1 MPIDIGRP
9 AFPALANGLFPALLM
24 SIMPLHV
31 KIKKSIPQS
40 FTSRHLAF
48 RGFWTILTA
57 FIILGTGCSQR
68 AVFMPY
74 SRSHDGNLHKLGYTI
89 QVGAFSDVD
98 NAARLTQSLEEK
110 NIPAYYFV
118 HRSGLYKVRFGNFP
132 TKAAAR
138 SAADAMKRNGTIDD
152 FYIVSPE
159 SYPAT
164 RQQQYGQQFL
174 RDSIVKTARSF
185 LGIPYKWGGTNAED
199 GFDCSGL
206 TMAVYQLNGL
216 DLPRTSKQQFKTG
229 LPVRTK
235 ELRKGDLVFFDTA
248 GKNRVSHVGIYAG
261 DNSFIHAPRQGKNI
275 RITSL
280 NNSYFKKRYLGAK
293 TYF

>member
-1 MPIDIGRP
+1 M
-9 AFPALANGLFPALLM
+9 AYKNKVHFPNLLLFLFL
-24 SIMPLHV
+24 I
-31 KIKKSIPQS
+31 
-40 FTSRHLAF
+40 
-48 RGFWTILTA
+48 TA
-57 FIILGTGCSQR
+57 CTHHSVLS
-68 AVFMPY
+68 PY
-74 SRSHDGNLHKLGYTI
+74 SLNQRYNLNKLGYTI

-132 TKAAAR
+132 TKVSARRAATK
-138 SAADAMKRNGTIDD
+138 MKKNGTIED

-159 SYPAT
+159 TYPASK
-164 RQQQYGQQFL
+164 QKQYGQDFL
-174 RDSIVKTARSF
+174 RKSIVKTAKSF

-216 DLPRTSKQQFKTG
+216 DLPRTSRQQFKAG
-229 LPVRTK
+229 YKVQLY

-261 DNSFIHAPRQGKNI
+261 NNTFIHAPRKGKNI
-275 RITSL
+275 RVTSL

-293 TYF
+293 TFF